1 MDLASQELDSVSH
14 GYFRYCF
21 VFHLLLFG
29 HYVCL
34 ELKFERFS
42 LSTMCHGIGCD
53 FNKSDATV
61 QALHLGWNG
70 FPSIAL
76 QSRSRTRQSVEI
88 FTSVAEF
95 RRTRNFAGKQVLSN
109 AVQNFEPRLVNYV
122 WIWILSLWTSVF
134 YMHDWVICLRSFHL
148 DGMGFLTMEW
158 DIHSE
163 IG

>member
-1 MDLASQELDSVSH
+1 MDLAWHELDSVSH

-34 ELKFERFS
+34 ELKLSSKRFS

-61 QALHLGWNG
+61 QAWHFGWNG

-76 QSRSRTRQSVEI
+76 QSQSRTRQSVEI
-88 FTSVAEF
+88 FTSV
-95 RRTRNFAGKQVLSN
+95 LSLDEH
-109 AVQNFEPRLVNYV
+109 VILPVNRFYLMLCK
-122 WIWILSLWTSVF
+122 ILSPYLLNMFGFGSYHYEDRCF
-134 YMHDWVICLRSFHL
+134 ICMIGLFVCVA
-148 DGMGFLTMEW
+148 FIWMEW
-158 DIHSE
+158 DF
-163 IG
+163 

>member
-61 QALHLGWNG
+61 QAWHFGWNC

-76 QSRSRTRQSVEI
+76 QSQSWTRQSVE
-88 FTSVAEF
+88 S
-95 RRTRNFAGKQVLSN
+95 VLSLDEH
-109 AVQNFEPRLVNYV
+109 VILPVNRFCLMLCK
-122 WIWILSLWTSVF
+122 ILRSVF